1 MFFVHHYMLKMKKL
15 CFGDGVNLC
24 PSAENAGI
32 TYLVHISKAVL
43 SILV

>member
-1 MFFVHHYMLKMKKL
+1 MLKIKKL
-15 CFGDGVNLC
+15 CFGDGVILC

-32 TYLVHISKAVL
+32 TYLIRVGKAVL